1 MLYARDAWYVAAW
14 SHELDQSKPNA
25 VMILGEPITIWRS
38 KGEWIAM
45 EDRCPHRFAPLS
57 LGRCEDDHLR
67 CMYHGLVFDKNG
79 ICLKVP
85 GQDNVPEKMRVQTY
99 QVREKDGWIWIWMGK
114 SESADDTII
123 PDVIGPNN
131 PDYYISTGT
140 LDYEAEAFLISRNLL
155 DFSHVPFVHEASFGT
170 PREMAELL
178 PQWQHTVGGLA
189 YTLWT
194 RNVLGSPSAPSSV
207 PIDDMLGYDYLVP
220 GIMRLESGHFPV
232 GTADKYKDGRP
243 NFSEA
248 VGAVISSSQAVT
260 PVDEKKARYFF
271 TIGPRKDFGS
281 EAQLAGLTEIQL
293 KAGR

>member
-25 VMILGEPITIWRS
+25 VMILGEPITIWWS

-99 QVREKDGWIWIWMGK
+99 QVREKNGWIWIWMGK

-155 DFSHVPFVHEASFGT
+155 DSAMS
-170 PREMAELL
+170 LL
-178 PQWQHTVGGLA
+178 YMKRALA
-189 YTLWT
+189 HQERWLNCCRNGST
-194 RNVLGSPSAPSSV
+194 RSV
-207 PIDDMLGYDYLVP
+207 VWPI
-220 GIMRLESGHFPV
+220 RSGHEMFWDPHPL
-232 GTADKYKDGRP
+232 R
-243 NFSEA
+243 
-248 VGAVISSSQAVT
+248 
-260 PVDEKKARYFF
+260 
-271 TIGPRKDFGS
+271 
-281 EAQLAGLTEIQL
+281 AQYPSMTC
-293 KAGR
+293 